1 MDPLTITAGAGLRS
15 RAEALDLLANN
26 LSNASTSGFKADRE
40 AYTQYLGEESW
51 QTTSPYIETHRTDF
65 SQGQLKQ
72 TGEPRDLALEG
83 RGFFLV
89 DGPGGAL
96 LTRNGA
102 FRISTDG
109 RLTTPDGYEFATVEP
124 RRIRANPALPVEVDA
139 EGTVRQRGQT
149 LGRLKLVNVVEGTQ
163 PAKLEGAYFS
173 LDTRGVAGLTASN
186 AVVHQGKIE
195 AANFSPAESAVRLV
209 NILRQFETM
218 QKALQIGG
226 EMGRKAVEEVARVH
240 G

>member
-26 LSNASTSGFKADRE
+26 LSNASTSGYKADRE
-40 AYTQYLGEESW
+40 AYTLYLSEESW
-51 QTTSPYIETHRTDF
+51 QTTSPYIELHRTDF

-72 TGEPRDLALEG
+72 TGNPADLALEG
-83 RGFFLV
+83 AGFFLV
-89 DGPGGAL
+89 DGPDGPL

-102 FRISTDG
+102 FRVTRDG
-109 RLTTPDGYEFATVEP
+109 KLTTPEGYEFATVEP
-124 RRIRANPALPVEVDA
+124 RRIRAVAGEPVEVDA
-139 EGTVRQRGQT
+139 EGVVRQGGQT
-149 LGRLKLVNVVEGTQ
+149 LGRLRIVGVADTTQ
-163 PAKLEGAYFS
+163 PAKREGAYFS
-173 LDTRGVAGLTASN
+173 LDSRSVSQLTTSRAE
-186 AVVHQGKIE
+186 VHQGKTE

-226 EMGRKAVEEVARVH
+226 EMGRRAVEEVARVH